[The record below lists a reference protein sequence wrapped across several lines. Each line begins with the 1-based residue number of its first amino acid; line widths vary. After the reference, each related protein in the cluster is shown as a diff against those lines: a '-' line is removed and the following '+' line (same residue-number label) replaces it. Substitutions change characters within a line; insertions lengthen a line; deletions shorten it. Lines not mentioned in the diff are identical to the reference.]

1 MIKGKNMI
9 LCLVR
14 HGQTDWNINTLLQGR
29 SDIPLNETGRQQ
41 AEAVGKYL
49 QTNDPAWNLILTS
62 PLIRAQ
68 ETARILAQHLNYQ
81 KEIIVVPDLIE
92 RSFGEFEGLPL
103 NQAMYDRL
111 DQGGNGIE
119 EIEAL
124 YQRAKGIIEQITQ
137 KYAAEKILIVSHA
150 QFIKA
155 TLACYEP
162 GFDFRFPLKNSSMNY
177 LEAKNG
183 SIKLLK
189 FNITA
194 E

>member
-1 MIKGKNMI
+1 MI

-29 SDIPLNETGRQQ
+29 SDIPLNDTGRKQ
-41 AEAVGKYL
+41 AEAVGRYL
-49 QTNDPAWNLILTS
+49 KANDSHWDLILSS

-68 ETARILAQHLNYQ
+68 ETAKILARNLDYQ
-81 KEIIVVPDLIE
+81 KEIILVPDLVE
-92 RSFGEFEGLPL
+92 RSFGEFEGLHL
-103 NQAMYDRL
+103 NPAMYDRL
-111 DQGGNGIE
+111 DQGGHGIE
-119 EIEAL
+119 EIEDL
-124 YQRAKGIIEQITQ
+124 YKRARKTMEQIVHT
-137 KYAAEKILIVSHA
+137 YSVPKILIVSHA

-177 LEAKNG
+177 LEAKDG
-183 SIKLLK
+183 IIKLQK